1 MIGIIGDIHGCFN
14 TLRELVNSIKDKY
27 PVVELYCVGDLVDR
41 GNFSCE
47 VLDFIIEHEIK
58 FTPGNHDYMFYY
70 FMKHPDSVFAG
81 SWLYNGYENTLKS
94 YENQYEKLGKHL
106 DRIKAA
112 PLFFNLDDCFVS
124 HAGISV
130 AYRSRLDEKPLDNTG
145 KLEKIVNETL
155 ESESGI
161 LWTRDE
167 LLNIGKLQV
176 VGHTRKPNVL
186 INEKSNAVYIDTSAY
201 AGNKL
206 TAVIV
211 EANKIID
218 TLSVPTKSE
227 DITSFSIN

>member
-14 TLRELVNSIKDKY
+14 TLRELVNIIKSKY
-27 PVVELYCVGDLVDR
+27 PGIELYSVGDLVDR

-47 VLDFIIEHEIK
+47 VLDFIIEQDIK

-70 FMKHPDSVFAG
+70 FMKRPDSVFAG

-106 DRIKAA
+106 EFIKSA
-112 PLFFNLDDCFVS
+112 PLFFDLEDCFVS

-130 AYRSRLDEKPLDNTG
+130 AYRSMLPEKPINDTA
-145 KLEKIVNETL
+145 KLEKIVSETL

-176 VGHTRKPNVL
+176 VGHTRKNEIL

-206 TAVIV
+206 TAVII
-211 EANKIID
+211 AKGIIKD
-218 TLSVPTKSE
+218 TFSTPTNGK
-227 DITSFSIN
+227 DVTSFQVN